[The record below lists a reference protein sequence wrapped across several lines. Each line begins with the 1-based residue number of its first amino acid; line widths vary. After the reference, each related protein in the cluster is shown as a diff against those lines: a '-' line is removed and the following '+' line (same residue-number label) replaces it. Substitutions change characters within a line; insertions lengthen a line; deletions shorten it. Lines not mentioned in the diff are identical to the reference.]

1 MKTSLKVKIC
11 LFVAWIKAAFN
22 AFEKQV
28 LQSKNTYQT
37 KYGNSRFAQNRM
49 GKMGLGVVGSIVG
62 IAVGAYVVASMIPDA
77 VILVTNETNWEG
89 APDSVKT
96 LGTLVLG
103 IIIVVACIFIFLR
116 LAAGEGD

>member
-1 MKTSLKVKIC
+1 MKTSIKVKIC

-22 AFEKQV
+22 AFEASV

-37 KYGNSRFAQNRM
+37 RYGNSRFAQNRM
-49 GKMGLGVVGSIVG
+49 GKMGLGVVGSVVG

-96 LGTLVLG
+96 LGTIVLG
-103 IIIVVACIFIFLR
+103 IIIVVACIFLFLR
-116 LAAGEGD
+116 LASGEGD